1 MNTKNAKNIRQTTA
15 VILLL
20 SVIAAAAFIS
30 FFHTS
35 RQANAVNETA
45 ELYFVDSELMML
57 IPSTYYLPAVSRD
70 KAAKKV
76 INELVNGR
84 DDNDKIMR
92 IMPKIKNGITVKVKN
107 DTAYVDLSNEFVQA
121 HTDNAHKEI
130 LTIYSIVDSLTSIDG
145 IQKVRFTIGG
155 KEQANFKG
163 NVDMREV
170 FLPDYTV

>member
-1 MNTKNAKNIRQTTA
+1 MKTKNIRQAVTA
-15 VILLL
+15 ALLI
-20 SVIAAAAFIS
+20 SVIAAASLIS
-30 FFHTS
+30 FFHNT
-35 RQANAVNETA
+35 QQTNAVNETA
-45 ELYFVDSELMML
+45 QLYFVDSELMML

-76 INELVNGR
+76 ISELISGR

-92 IMPKIKNGITVKVKN
+92 IMPKIKNGVTVKVKN

-145 IQKVRFTIGG
+145 IKKVRFTIGG
-155 KEQANFKG
+155 KEQADFKG

>member
-1 MNTKNAKNIRQTTA
+1 MNKKNIRQTA
-15 VILLL
+15 AAALLI
-20 SVIAAAAFIS
+20 SVTAAAAFIS
-30 FFHTS
+30 FFHNAQ
-35 RQANAVNETA
+35 QANAVNETA

-76 INELVNGR
+76 INELINGR

-107 DTAYVDLSNEFVQA
+107 DTAYVDLSSEFVQA
-121 HTDNAHKEI
+121 HTDNAHKEV

-145 IQKVRFTIGG
+145 IKKVRFTIGG
-155 KEQANFKG
+155 KEQADFKG

>member
-1 MNTKNAKNIRQTTA
+1 MKTKNIRQAVTAALLIA
-15 VILLL
+15 VIAGIALL
-20 SVIAAAAFIS
+20 S
-30 FFHTS
+30 FFHS
-35 RQANAVNETA
+35 AQQANAVNETA

-76 INELVNGR
+76 INELISGR

-145 IQKVRFTIGG
+145 IKKVRFTIGG
-155 KEQANFKG
+155 KEQADFKG